1 MSLPLVPLP
10 RASCDS
16 LPSWE
21 AETEPLR
28 SAESRFSYPD
38 THPPFSE
45 VSSGWERLQGG
56 KLRLELWIINVLP
69 VISKASLLLTFLSLF
84 RDRTGGKEAGGRD
97 TLLAPLPR
105 EGPRQFGS
113 LESELGGRG
122 ASEAIAPA
130 QPIAGDWTE

>member
-69 VISKASLLLTFLSLF
+69 VISKASLLLTFLPS
-84 RDRTGGKEAGGRD
+84 
-97 TLLAPLPR
+97 
-105 EGPRQFGS
+105 
-113 LESELGGRG
+113 SELGQEERKQEVEIHYWLLSLGRDL
-122 ASEAIAPA
+122 ASSGPLSQNLVGEGL
-130 QPIAGDWTE
+130 QKL